1 MCLLSRADII
11 EDMYSPRT
19 AAINFVAE
27 LVRKRGADNLP
38 KLITFIVNIFTRW
51 GQLSQCSIVRDD
63 AGMEREVLGEGPD
76 FSSEILSCSL
86 V

>member
-1 MCLLSRADII
+1 MFALPADII

-51 GQLSQCSIVRDD
+51 GQLSQCSIVRE
-63 AGMEREVLGEGPD
+63 GCIGTERE
-76 FSSEILSCSL
+76 F
-86 V
+86 